1 MIPDN
6 EIIIEYELLLLEDE
20 ELMRRVMFDEL
31 PEDLADKK
39 DYSE

>member
-6 EIIIEYELLLLEDE
+6 EIIIEDELLTPEYE
-20 ELMRRVMFDEL
+20 ALMRRALFDEL
-31 PEDLADKK
+31 PEGLAELK